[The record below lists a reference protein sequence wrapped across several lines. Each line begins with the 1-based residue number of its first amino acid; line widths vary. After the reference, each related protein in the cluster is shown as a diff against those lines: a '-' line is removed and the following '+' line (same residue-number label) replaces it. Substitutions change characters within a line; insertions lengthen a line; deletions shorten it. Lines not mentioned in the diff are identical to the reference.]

1 MILFLHNVK
10 PEYAHRIETQT
21 GDTVLQL
28 GDFQPDEAGK
38 VLAEAEIMIGFTA
51 GLTQERLLA
60 SPRLR
65 WFHLLSAGVEQLAFE
80 DLKQRSIIVSNSS
93 GIHGRQMAEQALGM
107 MLSFTRGLHHH
118 WDHQHQKVWDQ
129 KVPVRELYGQTLVI
143 VGAGRIGI
151 EVARKAKAFDM
162 RVTGV
167 KRTPENLEYFDEV
180 VDLQHLHK
188 ALAAGDFVLVL
199 TPLTP
204 DTFHL
209 ISAEEFAHMKP
220 SAVFMNYARGDVVDE
235 TAMIDALASGQIA
248 GLGLDV
254 FHEEPLP
261 ADSPLWTM
269 DNVLLTPHTSGLSPT
284 YTSRALDLFVANY
297 HLYKE
302 GKPLLTQVDLDRK
315 Y

>member
-1 MILFLHNVK
+1 
-10 PEYAHRIETQT
+10 
-21 GDTVLQL
+21 
-28 GDFQPDEAGK
+28 
-38 VLAEAEIMIGFTA
+38 
-51 GLTQERLLA
+51 
-60 SPRLR
+60 
-65 WFHLLSAGVEQLAFE
+65 
-80 DLKQRSIIVSNSS
+80 
-93 GIHGRQMAEQALGM
+93 MAEQALGM